1 MEQSKKTLI
10 AVLLAVTLSMCLN
23 QYSVRAG
30 DSQPYDKVHI
40 FYYPWYGNPQ
50 TDKFHYHW
58 NHQQFVK
65 EGEPKN
71 YPGGDYIAANF
82 YPRLGCYSSNSD
94 QDLEAHML
102 MLRRAKAG
110 VLCTSWW
117 GKDSYTDKA
126 IPRLLDAAARHNI
139 KVCFHIEPFPGR
151 NAQTTRDALVYII
164 DKYGSHSAFYRY
176 GKDKPCPMFYVY
188 DSYLTP
194 AEQWKTILSPDGP
207 QTIRNTKYDSV
218 VIGLWVKENEQTF
231 MTEGHFD
238 GCYTY
243 FATDGFT
250 YGSTVTNWSG
260 LAEWAQQNDK
270 LFIPSVGPGYIDLC
284 IRPWNDVNTRDR
296 QNGAYYDREFAAAI
310 AVRPPI
316 ISITSFNEWHEGTQ
330 IEPAVPK
337 QISDFKYLDYS
348 PGEPEYY
355 LDRTGYWV
363 DCYFEHST
371 AKSTKYMI
379 VVTGGELLSGVY
391 PDGHTHFLTKTL
403 RPLGLECVGS
413 MSVDDKKADM
423 VEALRYATDKANL
436 VIVTGGL
443 GPTDNDITREV
454 LSDFTGIT
462 LKEHPDV
469 LREMAQRFGVSPD
482 GLRANLRRQT
492 QVPTEGTYFRNTQGT
507 AVGLVFESAEAVI
520 VALPGPPREL
530 QAMVHNELVP
540 DLSRRF
546 GTRLPGCSL
555 MLRFVGLGQSQIDQS
570 LGDNVLL
577 APDITVS
584 SQFEGSRVDFIFSLP
599 ADTPQDRAR
608 LLELKQK
615 ITKHLD
621 EYIYADDETSLEK
634 HVLNLLKARG
644 EMLALAEA
652 GSGGTLAAALS
663 SADGD
668 GQVLAGAYVAPDVEK
683 LQRLLGVENDNWP
696 GSTSGDQKIK
706 LLAAAAADA
715 TASQWAIAVGDAGRD
730 ENGSGY
736 VEVAFKMPDGRLE
749 SRQVRLSGSGELAR
763 SRLGTQLLDQ
773 LRRKLK

>member
-1 MEQSKKTLI
+1 
-10 AVLLAVTLSMCLN
+10 MCFC
-23 QYSVRAG
+23 YDSVRAG
-30 DSQPYDKVHI
+30 DSQPYNNVHT

-58 NHQQFVK
+58 SHQQFVK

-71 YPGGDYIAANF
+71 YSGGDDVAANF
-82 YPRLGCYSSNSD
+82 YPKLGCYSSNSD
-94 QDLEAHML
+94 QDLDAHML
-102 MLRRAKAG
+102 MLRRAKTG
-110 VLCTSWW
+110 VICTSWW

-126 IPRLLDAAARHNI
+126 VPPLLDAATRHNI

-151 NAQTTRDALVYII
+151 NAQTTRDAIVYII

-176 GKDKPCPMFYVY
+176 GKDKPLPMFYVY

-194 AEQWKTILSPDGP
+194 AKQWKTILSPDGP

-218 VIGLWVKENEQTF
+218 VIGLWVKKNEQTF

-243 FATDGFT
+243 FATNGFT
-250 YGSTVTNWSG
+250 YGSTINNWPK

-270 LFIPSVGPGYIDLC
+270 LFIPSVGPGYVDLR

-310 AVRPPI
+310 AVQPPI

-337 QISDFKYLDYS
+337 HIPDFKYLDYA
-348 PGEPEYY
+348 PHDPEYY
-355 LDRTGYWV
+355 LDRTGYWADRYV
-363 DCYFEHST
+363 EYSAAQS
-371 AKSTKYMI
+371 AKYII

-391 PDGHTHFLTKTL
+391 PDGHTYFLTRTL

-413 MSVDDKKADM
+413 MSVDDKQVDLK
-423 VEALRYATDKANL
+423 EALSYATDKADL

-443 GPTDNDITREV
+443 GPTDNDITREA

-462 LKEHPDV
+462 LNENTEA
-469 LREMAQRFGVSPD
+469 LQEMARRFRVSPD
-482 GLRANLRRQT
+482 RLRANLRRQT
-492 QVPTEGTYFRNTQGT
+492 QAPTEGTYFKNTEGT
-507 AVGLVFESAEAVI
+507 AVGLAFEPVEAVI

-530 QAMVHNELVP
+530 QAMVRNELVP
-540 DLSRRF
+540 YLSRRF
-546 GTRLPGCSL
+546 GTRLPGYSL
-555 MLRFVGLGQSQIDQS
+555 MLRFVGLGQSQIDQT
-570 LGDNVLL
+570 LGDNVPL

-584 SQFEGSRVDFIFSLP
+584 SQFEGSRVDFTFSLP
-599 ADTPQDRAR
+599 EDTPQDRAR

-615 ITKHLD
+615 IMNHLG
-621 EYIYADDETSLEK
+621 EYIYADDEISLEE
-634 HVLNLLKARG
+634 HVLKLLKARG
-644 EMLALAEA
+644 ESLALAEA
-652 GSGGTLAAALS
+652 GSGGSLAAALS

-668 GQVLAGAYVAPDVEK
+668 GQVLTGAYVAPTVEK
-683 LQRLLGVENDNWP
+683 LRHLLGMKND
-696 GSTSGDQKIK
+696 GQTSSISGDQRIK
-706 LLAAAAADA
+706 RLVAAVADA
-715 TASQWAIAVGDAGRD
+715 TASQWAVAVGEARRD

-736 VEVAFKMPDGRLE
+736 VEVAFKLPDGRLE
-749 SRQVRLSGSGELAR
+749 SRQVRLRGTGELAR
-763 SRLGTQLLDQ
+763 SRLSTLLLDQ
-773 LRRKLK
+773 LRRRLK